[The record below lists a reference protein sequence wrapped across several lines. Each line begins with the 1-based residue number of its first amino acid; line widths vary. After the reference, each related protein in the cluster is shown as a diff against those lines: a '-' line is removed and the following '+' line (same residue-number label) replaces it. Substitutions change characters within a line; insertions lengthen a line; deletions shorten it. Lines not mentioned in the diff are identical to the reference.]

1 MANQYNFLTAEGDK
15 FIPIAGGEY
24 EIQEM
29 SASYSTGQCYLQFYD
44 AQFAPVTPTA
54 GTVTFK
60 ASPFAADQWLG
71 SSNGS
76 DTIDATTVIAG
87 ESTYTT
93 PKFSGCVIASKMTLA
108 GITGAVYV
116 SAYHWRE

>member
-1 MANQYNFLTAEGDK
+1 MANQYQFKTDLGDVY
-15 FIPIAGGEY
+15 IPIADGEY
-24 EIQEM
+24 EIQDM

-44 AQFAPVTPTA
+44 AQKSPVTPTA

-76 DTIDATTVIAG
+76 DTIDATAVEAG
-87 ESTYTT
+87 ESSYTT
-93 PKFSGCVIASKMTLA
+93 PKFSGCVISSKMTLA
-108 GITGAVYV
+108 DITGAVYV